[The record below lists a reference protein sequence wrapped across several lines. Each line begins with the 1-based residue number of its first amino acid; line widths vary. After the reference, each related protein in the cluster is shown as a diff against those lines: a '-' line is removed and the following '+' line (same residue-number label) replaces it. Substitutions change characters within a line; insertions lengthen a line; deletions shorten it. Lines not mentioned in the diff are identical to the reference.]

1 MIYTLTLNPAIDW
14 ELQIEHFE
22 LNSVSRAK
30 QSRSDCGGKG
40 FNVSRMLRNLN
51 TDSVAMGFV
60 GGINGQRLESGL
72 KEQGVTTDFTWIK
85 GETRTNV
92 SIVAVDNAEH
102 IKVNEPGPA
111 VTAMEVEELIRQ
123 VEHVLA
129 PGDWWVMGGS
139 LPLGVDA
146 NIYAQLIERIQQAG
160 AHAILDSS
168 GEALL
173 QGCKACPTLV
183 KPNLEE
189 ALQLL
194 GITQEGFDTMTD
206 WVGNILALGPKNLVV
221 SLGKEGALL
230 VTDRGM
236 EMIHS
241 PNIIEQNP
249 IGAGDSLVAGVVWQL
264 SRGCSYEDAIR
275 YGVACGAATA
285 SKPGT
290 ELGSYDDVMSLVKRC
305 DREAVTSSG

>member
-1 MIYTLTLNPAIDW
+1 
-14 ELQIEHFE
+14 
-22 LNSVSRAK
+22 
-30 QSRSDCGGKG
+30 
-40 FNVSRMLRNLN
+40 
-51 TDSVAMGFV
+51 
-60 GGINGQRLESGL
+60 
-72 KEQGVTTDFTWIK
+72 
-85 GETRTNV
+85 
-92 SIVAVDNAEH
+92 
-102 IKVNEPGPA
+102 
-111 VTAMEVEELIRQ
+111 
-123 VEHVLA
+123 
-129 PGDWWVMGGS
+129 MGGS

-194 GITQEGFDTMTD
+194 GIAQEGFDTMRD

-221 SLGKEGALL
+221 SLGKEGAML
-230 VTDRGM
+230 VTNQGM

-249 IGAGDSLVAGVVWQL
+249 IGAGDSLVAGVVWRL

-290 ELGSYDDVMSLVKRC
+290 ELGSHDDVMSLVKRC
-305 DREAVTSSG
+305 DREVIKSPE

>member
-22 LNSVSRAK
+22 RNAVSRAK

-40 FNVSRMLRNLN
+40 FNVSRMLRNLK

-72 KEQGVTTDFTWIK
+72 EEQGVTTDFTWIQ

-92 SIVAVDNAEH
+92 SIVAMDNAEH

-111 VTAMEVEELIRQ
+111 VTANEVEALFHQ
-123 VEHVLA
+123 VERVLA

-139 LPLGVDA
+139 LPLGVDT

-168 GEALL
+168 GDALL
-173 QGCKACPTLV
+173 QGCMAGPTLV

-189 ALQLL
+189 ALQLI
-194 GITQEGFDTMTD
+194 GITGGGVDSMRASA
-206 WVGNILALGPKNLVV
+206 GKILALGPENLVI
-221 SLGKEGALL
+221 SLGEEGAML
-230 VTDRGM
+230 VTSHGL
-236 EMIHS
+236 EMIHT
-241 PNIIEQNP
+241 PEIVERNP

-264 SRGCSYEDAIR
+264 SQGGSYAEAIR

-285 SKPGT
+285 SKSGT
-290 ELGSYDDVMSLVKRC
+290 DLGSYDDVISLVKQC
-305 DREAVTSSG
+305 NREAIKTPA